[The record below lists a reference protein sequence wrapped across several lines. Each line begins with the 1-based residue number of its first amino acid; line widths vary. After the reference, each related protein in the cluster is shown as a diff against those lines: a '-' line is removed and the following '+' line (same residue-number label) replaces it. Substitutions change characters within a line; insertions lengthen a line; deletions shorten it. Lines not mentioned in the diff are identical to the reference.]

1 MSQTNIRQW
10 QRTRRKSITFLV
22 IIFFLSCIDV
32 WCLLS
37 SSSYHRLRISS
48 SLFRSSNSLSLVQCL
63 PQGDGLSHGIETA
76 PNAHNATD
84 GEDCRHTSDSF
95 PIAKKTQIKVK
106 DVDQEQEQDFFFED
120 NNDYDSKKAGID
132 DYNYGR
138 KDKNTK
144 SNFSLEKAT
153 RDLLDLNRTVAGSW
167 TQQDCDDAVNAI
179 NKWSKRTRGLG
190 RLQPA
195 VQQERLLRRV
205 IEEKHAANACA
216 FNLNM
221 REIYDEIILSWSKS
235 NLVGSTNRAEEIL
248 DAMQYAYNSGDDIDL
263 QPSIDTWNSIL
274 SSYAQSKSKD
284 GTEHAVRVFNKLYG
298 LISEGQTDVRPNDD
312 SYAHIL
318 EAVSSTGELDAPKH
332 VLDLLIRMQSLAEN
346 GFSIDVTSSCHNV
359 YLTSLVESMKDS
371 RVSAPKTARL
381 AESHLRKMKEN
392 PDPNSKPDRR
402 TYNIVLAGW
411 SRSGDRDLARKSE
424 ILLKEM
430 EASTEGNSSRIA
442 PNKYTYNS
450 IIFCYTWSNL
460 SDKADKALAV
470 LDKMKGMAETNRFCR
485 PDCTT
490 YNAVMNC
497 IAKSNDPSA
506 PYKVEAL
513 LEEIIVVYNQT
524 GDASMRPTNR
534 SFNAC
539 VNAWARSKSKD
550 APKRI
555 ISWISRFQD
564 DFESGRTDAMP
575 NKWTYNSYLQA
586 LAKQRNPSSANE
598 AERILTMMEEKS
610 QNFRSNNLK
619 PDVLTYT
626 NVLHCIAL
634 SESGD
639 SFQRAYAILSK
650 MENGDGDVRPNVYTY
665 NVLINVV
672 AKSKLPGKAKIAVRL
687 VHRMKEVAIR
697 PITITY
703 NNALNACAYSD
714 GERDDELVVMQVAT
728 MILKEAQE
736 TSGANCI
743 SYSAY
748 LRVIRFFVS
757 DRLEQ
762 WRLVRKTFRRCC
774 EDGQLT
780 PMIMK
785 QIRLVLSAHQYG
797 LIVKEATDDRTG
809 RWREDY
815 TINARRLQTK
825 PSLRRS
831 QSIQFK

>member
-1 MSQTNIRQW
+1 
-10 QRTRRKSITFLV
+10 
-22 IIFFLSCIDV
+22 
-32 WCLLS
+32 
-37 SSSYHRLRISS
+37 
-48 SLFRSSNSLSLVQCL
+48 
-63 PQGDGLSHGIETA
+63 
-76 PNAHNATD
+76 
-84 GEDCRHTSDSF
+84 
-95 PIAKKTQIKVK
+95 
-106 DVDQEQEQDFFFED
+106 
-120 NNDYDSKKAGID
+120 
-132 DYNYGR
+132 
-138 KDKNTK
+138 
-144 SNFSLEKAT
+144 
-153 RDLLDLNRTVAGSW
+153 
-167 TQQDCDDAVNAI
+167 
-179 NKWSKRTRGLG
+179 
-190 RLQPA
+190 
-195 VQQERLLRRV
+195 
-205 IEEKHAANACA
+205 
-216 FNLNM
+216 
-221 REIYDEIILSWSKS
+221 
-235 NLVGSTNRAEEIL
+235 
-248 DAMQYAYNSGDDIDL
+248 
-263 QPSIDTWNSIL
+263 
-274 SSYAQSKSKD
+274 
-284 GTEHAVRVFNKLYG
+284 
-298 LISEGQTDVRPNDD
+298 
-312 SYAHIL
+312 
-318 EAVSSTGELDAPKH
+318 
-332 VLDLLIRMQSLAEN
+332 
-346 GFSIDVTSSCHNV
+346 
-359 YLTSLVESMKDS
+359 
-371 RVSAPKTARL
+371 
-381 AESHLRKMKEN
+381 
-392 PDPNSKPDRR
+392 
-402 TYNIVLAGW
+402 
-411 SRSGDRDLARKSE
+411 
-424 ILLKEM
+424 
-430 EASTEGNSSRIA
+430 
-442 PNKYTYNS
+442 
-450 IIFCYTWSNL
+450 
-460 SDKADKALAV
+460 
-470 LDKMKGMAETNRFCR
+470 
-485 PDCTT
+485 
-490 YNAVMNC
+490 
-497 IAKSNDPSA
+497 
-506 PYKVEAL
+506 
-513 LEEIIVVYNQT
+513 
-524 GDASMRPTNR
+524 
-534 SFNAC
+534 
-539 VNAWARSKSKD
+539 
-550 APKRI
+550 
-555 ISWISRFQD
+555 
-564 DFESGRTDAMP
+564 MP